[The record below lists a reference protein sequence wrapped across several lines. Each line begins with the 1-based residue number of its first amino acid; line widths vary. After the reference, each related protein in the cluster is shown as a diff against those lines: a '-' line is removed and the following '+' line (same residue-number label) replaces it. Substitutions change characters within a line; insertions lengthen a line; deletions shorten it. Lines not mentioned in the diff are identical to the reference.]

1 VCISAQETIPPG
13 ISLGR
18 CKPAGFLD
26 KGVSGAETPP
36 RDHSLARWVS
46 KVILVLAEGLQMIH
60 RPEVPGS
67 TENNRGRH
75 GNLKPENILR
85 FKGPGCDGLGG
96 PTGVLQICD
105 FGLADFNSTQSAL
118 VPAGNIGGLTH
129 AYRTPEW
136 DVSNPISPLY
146 DIWSLGCVLL
156 EFVTWYILGAK
167 GLRL

>member
-1 VCISAQETIPPG
+1 
-13 ISLGR
+13 
-18 CKPAGFLD
+18 
-26 KGVSGAETPP
+26 
-36 RDHSLARWVS
+36 
-46 KVILVLAEGLQMIH
+46 M
-60 RPEVPGS
+60 EVPGS

-75 GNLKPENILR
+75 GNLKPENILW

-105 FGLADFNSTQSAL
+105 FGLADFHSTQWAL

-136 DVSNPISPLY
+136 DVSNLISPSY

-156 EFVTWYILGAK
+156 EFVTWYMLGAK
-167 GLRL
+167 KVKNFEDKRVAGSPEIALSTTEDPSSVYTISPVGVGREWQRRRQL